1 MTTYRLDIFRFGRL
15 IGQLQSEAP
24 WAKEAILDVVQRLP
38 EKDGYST
45 TLLVAHD
52 ERRILE
58 TGPSGSRVISREPL
72 FERDATQRPQI
83 ESTSMEYN
91 R

>member
-24 WAKEAILDVVQRLP
+24 WAKEAIGDVAQRLP

-45 TLLVAHD
+45 KLFIAHD

-58 TGPSGSRVISREPL
+58 TGPSGLRVISREPL
-72 FERDATQRPQI
+72 FERETTNLRQS
-83 ESTSMEYN
+83 ESTDMERN
-91 R
+91 T

>member
-15 IGQLQSEAP
+15 IGQLQSETP
-24 WAKEAILDVVQRLP
+24 WAKEAILDVVRRLP

-72 FERDATQRPQI
+72 FERETTHCPQI
-83 ESTSMEYN
+83 EDTVME
-91 R
+91 RDR